1 MKHTEPNARF
11 TPKLLKRALLLA
23 TLPAI
28 AHSPAFAQQGQGA
41 VLEEVLVTATRRG
54 DTDILTTPV
63 AVTAITGSDIER
75 FSPRDL
81 NDIAILAPS
90 LSGGSVAAFNSASFA
105 MRGVAET
112 TIIVYKESPVGVT
125 IDDFVVNHVQTQN
138 LEMFD
143 IEQIE
148 VLRGPQGTLF
158 GKNTTGGAINVK
170 TKRPKLDGG
179 EIDLRVELGDFGT
192 QKLTTAISVPI
203 IEDVLAFRFAGVHLQ
218 SDGYYKNGAQY
229 GPLTVGPGLVNPGG
243 AIDGQSGGGAGE
255 DIGGDD
261 VLSFRAKLL
270 WQPSDSFNA
279 MLQFEHIRDDGDTP
293 PIVNESTPG
302 YFFDAWG
309 FSADQGDPLDVAAVT
324 NDDRF
329 LFNMSDGHQVD
340 IDGVYLNMELDLT
353 GPFTLHSVTGFR
365 DQESHLPNTYTGE
378 TFRTLFDATRDDT
391 RETFQQELRLVSN
404 LDGPFNFVGGLYY
417 QEEDVDFCVVQ
428 VVGFVDL
435 LLDGEPTFLSNN
447 PLILCNS
454 QEATAFA
461 GFVDGTYDV
470 NDRFSITAGFRYTNE
485 KKKWAGRSR
494 VPIQA
499 LPDGGFDPTFTWE
512 QLADPLAGADF
523 DRFPAGV
530 IRDEESWS
538 EPTYRIVFGYE
549 FTDNTYGYASYS
561 RGFKSGGY
569 NDQVGTV
576 LNPIPAAAARPTD
589 PEIADSIELGFKTSL
604 LDGGANFSA
613 TAFGVRYTDAQ
624 RTFNA
629 SFPTGQETLFFNAAE
644 LEVIGLELE
653 GMWAVTDSFIVRANA
668 MIQDAEF
675 NEFAADTD
683 FDGVDDIDLS
693 GAPPTRAPEAMA
705 TIDGVY
711 TIDMGEAGS
720 LDING
725 RVAYEDESIASYS
738 DVDPAFDTT
747 LNSRTTVD
755 AGITWNSADENFW
768 VRVIGRNLT
777 DERYRTGS
785 LSVAN
790 FWIMSSYAEPRY
802 YGLEVGTNFDF

>member
-1 MKHTEPNARF
+1 MKHTEPHARF

-229 GPLTVGPGLVNPGG
+229 GPLTVGPGLAAPGG

>member
-1 MKHTEPNARF
+1 MKNTQPNARF

-23 TLPAI
+23 TLPAL
-28 AHSPAFAQQGQGA
+28 ANSPAFAQTSQGA

-90 LSGGSVAAFNSASFA
+90 LSAGSVAAFNSASFA

-229 GPLTVGPGLVNPGG
+229 GPLTVGPGVAAPGG

-270 WQPSDSFNA
+270 WQPSDRFNA

-302 YFFDAWG
+302 YFFDSWG

-340 IDGVYLNMELDLT
+340 IDGVYLNMELDLS

-530 IRDEESWS
+530 VRDDESWS
-538 EPTYRIVFGYE
+538 EPTYRVVFGYE
-549 FTDNTYGYASYS
+549 FTDDMYGYASYS

-576 LNPIPAAAARPTD
+576 LNPIPAAAARPTE
-589 PEIADSIELGFKTSL
+589 PEIADSIEFGFKASL

-693 GAPPTRAPEAMA
+693 GAPPTRAPETMA

-725 RVAYEDESIASYS
+725 RVAYEDDSVASYS